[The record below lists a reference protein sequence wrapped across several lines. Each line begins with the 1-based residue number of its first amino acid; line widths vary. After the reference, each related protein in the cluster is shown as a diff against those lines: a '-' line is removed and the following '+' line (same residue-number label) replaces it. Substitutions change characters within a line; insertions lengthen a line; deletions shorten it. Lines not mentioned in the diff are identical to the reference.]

1 MEHANQYIKVGM
13 AFLDAISRL
22 DENRLKYVSPWR
34 IQTLFRSS
42 LDYLLFS

>member
-22 DENRLKYVSPWR
+22 DENRPKYVSPMGAPGF
-34 IQTLFRSS
+34 FRG
-42 LDYLLFS
+42 